1 MTIYLR
7 DNAWFRAEGVIKLG
21 IASSPKDREN
31 GGYVTGEV
39 IRGEYIMILEI
50 PRDRMRLIENL
61 LHCEF
66 KDFHD
71 YRGGGTEFYKRCI
84 IDRIEPLLDSFG
96 IEYKRLTKAEI
107 ETLHRCE
114 RIPKKVKEK
123 VKAIVAAIDIPAFIQ
138 RLKDAKQAVTI
149 QPSAHQ
155 QEVLDRIQEYYSQH
169 KIGKIIWAC
178 GLGKALLSILIVK
191 KLGVAK
197 VLIGVPS
204 IHLQKQIKE
213 EIVRVFPN
221 AKITYTGGGLQ
232 SMQSNGVLCNPE
244 FVVTTYHSCHLLLDT
259 KFDFKIGDEA
269 HHLVGIDKEGFRQ
282 FHKIPANKTLFMTAT
297 EKLTDDGYSMDDQ
310 TYFGLTI
317 DTKSVRWAI
326 ENKRI
331 TDYNILVLKNTEEQ
345 INSIIRKFGTAGC
358 NKDLFVSAYM
368 CLKSFE
374 KYKNL
379 SHMLLYTNTTEDAEL
394 AKQYIS
400 QILDT
405 GILPIR
411 KEDVYNNALYSS
423 PKIDTAGELVAFKS
437 KPFGIISCVF
447 LFGEGFNEPKLN
459 GVCISCNMQSEI
471 RIVQYL
477 LRPNRLDRENPEK
490 IAFVVIPYIDYADWE
505 NENRSYQ
512 KVRAI
517 VSQLR
522 NVDKNVEQK
531 ICQGILGKS
540 EAEPK
545 PVGGGGGNNISQNDN
560 HVLYEGDPEELK
572 LRLRYSKTLDSNL
585 SEFQDEFNYIRAV
598 NKSLGLKSKMEYSKS
613 RNSIKDPDKYFI
625 SRGVWT
631 NWYDFLGVDT
641 SGFIQDKSEWK
652 QFCIE
657 KSVRSVE
664 DYFELCNLY
673 DVLPREPGDFYKDFS
688 NLPSELGFYIL
699 RRI

>member
-1 MTIYLR
+1 
-7 DNAWFRAEGVIKLG
+7 
-21 IASSPKDREN
+21 
-31 GGYVTGEV
+31 
-39 IRGEYIMILEI
+39 
-50 PRDRMRLIENL
+50 
-61 LHCEF
+61 
-66 KDFHD
+66 
-71 YRGGGTEFYKRCI
+71 
-84 IDRIEPLLDSFG
+84 
-96 IEYKRLTKAEI
+96 
-107 ETLHRCE
+107 
-114 RIPKKVKEK
+114 
-123 VKAIVAAIDIPAFIQ
+123 
-138 RLKDAKQAVTI
+138 
-149 QPSAHQ
+149 
-155 QEVLDRIQEYYSQH
+155 
-169 KIGKIIWAC
+169 
-178 GLGKALLSILIVK
+178 
-191 KLGVAK
+191 
-197 VLIGVPS
+197 
-204 IHLQKQIKE
+204 
-213 EIVRVFPN
+213 
-221 AKITYTGGGLQ
+221 
-232 SMQSNGVLCNPE
+232 
-244 FVVTTYHSCHLLLDT
+244 
-259 KFDFKIGDEA
+259 
-269 HHLVGIDKEGFRQ
+269 
-282 FHKIPANKTLFMTAT
+282 
-297 EKLTDDGYSMDDQ
+297 
-310 TYFGLTI
+310 
-317 DTKSVRWAI
+317 
-326 ENKRI
+326 
-331 TDYNILVLKNTEEQ
+331 
-345 INSIIRKFGTAGC
+345 
-358 NKDLFVSAYM
+358 
-368 CLKSFE
+368 
-374 KYKNL
+374 
-379 SHMLLYTNTTEDAEL
+379 
-394 AKQYIS
+394 
-400 QILDT
+400 LDT

-423 PKIDTAGELVAFKS
+423 PKIDTAVELVAFKS

-490 IAFVVIPYIDYADWE
+490 IAFVVIPYIDYDDWE

-512 KVRAI
+512 KVRTI

-540 EAEPK
+540 EAEPNS
-545 PVGGGGGNNISQNDN
+545 VGGGGDNISQIDN
-560 HVLYEGDPEELK
+560 HALCEGDPEELK

-631 NWYDFLGVDT
+631 NWYDFFGVDT

-699 RRI
+699 RRL